1 MQVLESGDVPFRW
14 WRLADVVSPEL
25 CRAAVANLPS
35 SAWPG
40 WVRYSNDIEQG
51 KRTTR
56 EIESRHYGL
65 AMLAHH
71 LCRGWVTANLGNLAD
86 VVSLRSDPDLHGAG
100 LHVTDPGGWLQ
111 CHVDYELHPR
121 LDGWERR
128 LNLILWLNDAWQSA
142 WGGALRLCD
151 PMGKAV
157 RDFLP
162 TFGEA
167 VLFEGGPVAYH
178 GAAQTSADAPPR
190 VTMAAYYLAPARP
203 AATRRRA
210 LFMPNRDAPGCPRE
224 MVSGAAV

>member
-1 MQVLESGDVPFRW
+1 MRVLESGDVPFRW
-14 WRLADVVSPEL
+14 WRLTDVASADL
-25 CRAAVANLPS
+25 CQLAVTNLPPS
-35 SAWPG
+35 SWQG
-40 WVRYSNDIEQG
+40 WVRYSNDIERG

-56 EIESRHYGL
+56 DVHGEELKMFTLAALLNHFETVIELGRL
-65 AMLAHH
+65 AGIYR
-71 LCRGWVTANLGNLAD
+71 C
-86 VVSLRSDPDLHGAG
+86 SPDPDLHGAG

-121 LDGWERR
+121 LEGWERR
-128 LNLILWLNDAWQSA
+128 LNLILWLNTAWEPS

-178 GAAQTSADAPPR
+178 GAAQTSLDAPPR

-203 AATRRRA
+203 TATRRRA
-210 LFMPNRDAPGCPRE
+210 CFFPNRDAPNCPRE
-224 MVSGAAV
+224 MVSGGKV